1 MKTALPGIAWFTAE
15 LVAELYTVE
24 LRGGVTFYYTSLDVD
39 IDYRGQTYVSR
50 AFNVE
55 RGPIKTSIGTEVD
68 QVELSLYPGQDEPFD
83 GVSFPRFVLNGG
95 FDGAW
100 LTIERA
106 RQNRVTHLFKGMV
119 TDAGADV
126 TQIKLTLSAPTVLLN
141 INMPHNQYSPGCIWS
156 VYNTGCG
163 LNRDAHAV
171 AGSVTAGSTRR
182 VVQCDLAQADDFFD
196 VGKLHFTGG
205 GNAGAVRSVRHYT
218 SGALVLS
225 YPLLHIPTAGDGFT
239 VWPGCDKRY
248 ASCQAYG
255 NEAHYRGFPRMPKK
269 ESSI

>member
-24 LRGGVTFYYTSLDVD
+24 LRGGVTRYYTSLDVD
-39 IDYRGQTYVSR
+39 IDYRGETYLSD

-55 RGPIKTSIGTEVD
+55 RGPIKTSIGTKVD
-68 QVELSLYPGQDEPFD
+68 QVELSLYPGQNEQFE

-106 RQNRVTHLFKGMV
+106 RQQRVTHLFKGMV

-141 INMPHNQYSPGCIWS
+141 INMPRNQYSPGCVWS
-156 VYNTGCG
+156 VYNAGCG
-163 LNRDAHAV
+163 LDRDAHAV
-171 AGSVTAGSTRR
+171 AGSVTAGSTLRA
-182 VVQCDLAQADDFFD
+182 VQCNLVQPDDFFD
-196 VGKLHFTGG
+196 LGKVHFTDGS
-205 GNAGAVRSVRHYT
+205 NAGAVRSVRDYS
-218 SGALVLS
+218 SGRLVLS
-225 YPLLHIPTAGDGFT
+225 YPLLHAPAEGDTFT

-255 NEAHYRGFPRMPKK
+255 NEAHYRGFPYLPKK